1 MRRRRG
7 RGRSGTATVFRVMR
21 DARCA
26 CSVKP
31 AGGEYYYT
39 DAIVASDARDECGH
53 PMFLVDAE
61 FIAHARADVP
71 ALIAEVRKSQDELR
85 RAHRA
90 VSEMSR
96 YLPEPLLDEISRQL
110 NGLPD

>member
-1 MRRRRG
+1 MTDAELKEIEARCDA
-7 RGRSGTATVFRVMR
+7 ATEGPWEVGYCYGLSR

-71 ALIAEVRKSQDELR
+71 ALIAEVRRLR
-85 RAHRA
+85 N
-90 VSEMSR
+90 E
-96 YLPEPLLDEISRQL
+96 
-110 NGLPD
+110 